1 MSLKLI
7 LVFLAFSTSAYG
19 QINKLYKYQ
28 GKNGMYGFIDK
39 TGEVKVKANYLIVED
54 FGDGLCFVSKEIIP
68 KGYKWIC
75 IDTLGKEVFNI
86 QDNSPE
92 TTFNEGFARI
102 SSFNDHWFI
111 NKTGK
116 NAFNRTWKDGYGGF
130 QNGIAYV
137 SDVQFANFYPIDRK
151 GNRIEGSTYSRIDV
165 NTKLNTTTLIK
176 PDTLFKFKQDSLWGF
191 KDINGEIVIKP
202 KYYLADKF
210 ENGLCAVRLHFQP
223 FEALNDV
230 FFDAII
236 NTKGQVVSEQPMHCY
251 LGFQGDLIVY
261 YGGFHFSGG
270 VHYLDIKGQKLKL
283 KE

>member
-1 MSLKLI
+1 MSSKLI
-7 LVFLAFSTSAYG
+7 LVFLPFSTFAYG
-19 QINKLYKYQ
+19 QTNKLYKYQ
-28 GKNGMYGFIDK
+28 EKTRRYGFIDK
-39 TGEVKVKANYLIVED
+39 TGKI
-54 FGDGLCFVSKEIIP
+54 
-68 KGYKWIC
+68 
-75 IDTLGKEVFNI
+75 
-86 QDNSPE
+86 
-92 TTFNEGFARI
+92 
-102 SSFNDHWFI
+102 
-111 NKTGK
+111 
-116 NAFNRTWKDGYGGF
+116 AFNRTWKDGYGGF

-137 SDVQFANFYPIDRK
+137 SNIEFADFYPIDGK
-151 GNRIEGSTYSRIDV
+151 VNRIQNSLYSRIDV
-165 NTKLNTTTLIK
+165 GKKLNTTSSSRF
-176 PDTLFKFKQDSLWGF
+176 DTLFRIKQDSLWGF

-270 VHYLDIKGQKLKL
+270 VHYLDKKGQRVIPRK
-283 KE
+283 